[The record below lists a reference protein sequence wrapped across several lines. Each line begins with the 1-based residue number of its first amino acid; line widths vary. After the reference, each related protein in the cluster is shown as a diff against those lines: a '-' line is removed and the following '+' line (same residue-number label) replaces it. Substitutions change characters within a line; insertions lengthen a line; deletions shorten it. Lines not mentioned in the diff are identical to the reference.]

1 MRARFIS
8 VLLSI
13 AAYAVWG
20 APSLAY
26 HGAAAYTDE
35 IITLQATIT
44 DFRYV
49 NPHVQLYFD
58 IENGA
63 GQIEH
68 WQGEMT
74 APNKLSRAG
83 WSRSTLQIGD
93 KLAIWGRAGRNGGK
107 SVWVTALARDDGEQ
121 LPTRESVD

>member
-1 MRARFIS
+1 MRAKLIAL
-8 VLLSI
+8 LLSI
-13 AAYAVWG
+13 AAYAICG
-20 APSLAY
+20 TPSLAH

-49 NPHVQLYFD
+49 NPHVLLYFD
-58 IENGA
+58 IENAA

-68 WQGEMT
+68 WQAEMT

-83 WSRSTLQIGD
+83 WSKSTLQIGD
-93 KLAIWGRAGRNGGK
+93 KLSIWGRAGRNSGK
-107 SVWVTALARDDGEQ
+107 SVWVTALARDSGEQ